1 MVLMDQHQL
10 HKLETNKCLDR
21 QQRLG
26 FQEQLDFFQG
36 QAQEDYLKDYFQQE
50 FQLEFVHYRLV
61 QMQMVLH

>member
-1 MVLMDQHQL
+1 MVLMDQRQL
-10 HKLETNKCLDR
+10 HKLEINKYLDR

-61 QMQMVLH
+61 QMQMVPH